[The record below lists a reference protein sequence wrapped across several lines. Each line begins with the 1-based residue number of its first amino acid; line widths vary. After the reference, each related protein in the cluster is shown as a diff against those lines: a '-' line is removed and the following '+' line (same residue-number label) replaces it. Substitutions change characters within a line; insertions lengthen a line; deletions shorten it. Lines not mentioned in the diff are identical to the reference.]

1 MTRAERDEL
10 LVAATDDVV
19 AHVLYDSFL
28 QAQILAQEVERSPGR
43 MFAYEDL
50 MTLLETTGMLDRAA
64 EDLPTADEMTE
75 RRRSGR
81 GLERPELAVLL
92 AYAKRWVAREL
103 EASDFVEDPWLERD
117 LHEYFPASVLER
129 CASHLSEHP
138 LRRELLCMI
147 NANAVVNS
155 LGPTFVSQLVAER
168 GTDVA
173 GVMRA
178 YRIAREVTG
187 AEALW
192 EPVERLQNV
201 DRPAQG
207 ELMSGVDALV
217 ENTTR
222 WYVAWPPEGTLGEV
236 VDARRAAF
244 ERFAA
249 VLPSLVDPEG
259 ERREEAV
266 RRLISA
272 GVPQQLA
279 AEHALR
285 SQLVHAPDVIRA
297 AGVTERPIED

>member
-1 MTRAERDEL
+1 
-10 LVAATDDVV
+10 
-19 AHVLYDSFL
+19 
-28 QAQILAQEVERSPGR
+28 
-43 MFAYEDL
+43 
-50 MTLLETTGMLDRAA
+50 
-64 EDLPTADEMTE
+64 
-75 RRRSGR
+75 
-81 GLERPELAVLL
+81 
-92 AYAKRWVAREL
+92 
-103 EASDFVEDPWLERD
+103 
-117 LHEYFPASVLER
+117 
-129 CASHLSEHP
+129 
-138 LRRELLCMI
+138 
-147 NANAVVNS
+147 
-155 LGPTFVSQLVAER
+155 VSQLVAER

-222 WYVAWPPEGTLGEV
+222 WYVAWPPEGTLCEV
-236 VDARRAAF
+236 VDAGRAAF

-297 AGVTERPIED
+297 AGVTERPIEDVAEAFFALGTRLRLDWLERELDRVRSGTRMQRWALQAVREDALHARRVVTEQALLAADGAGPEEAVERFVSEREQPVRRLEGLMRALAREDSPDFAGLTLAVRQLRALA